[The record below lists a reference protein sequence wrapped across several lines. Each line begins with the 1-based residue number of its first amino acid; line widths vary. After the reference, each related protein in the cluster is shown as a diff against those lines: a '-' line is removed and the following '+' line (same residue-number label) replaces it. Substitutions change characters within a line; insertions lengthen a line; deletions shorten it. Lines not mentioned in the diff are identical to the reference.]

1 MEGQPAPAPH
11 TSRHQD
17 AAARSGSP
25 TRLPIVTGKGETA
38 VIDPHAKDIS
48 GRPEV
53 FDETHLAAV
62 RAYVGQD
69 KYIDGTFDPLT
80 CTLTKERD
88 PGAAPEPAPEPEPE
102 PEPRPVMTE
111 AQLARL
117 ERNRKKREKKKA
129 KKRAAKSQAE
139 AGAMVTP
146 AVAANGKIFGSE
158 QGVAREGWHSAK
170 MHHKS
175 PTDVREE
182 KPLGKEDYL
191 RGMGFGRRER
201 EKIATFERLTR
212 LTGLVDKCPELR
224 DDGMCASIA
233 GQLEKFVVEAGQVD
247 TITGAREICAKLCN
261 IANDLIAEVEH
272 TIKYPEEAYGRD
284 VTVLAPLRDKL
295 RELEQELA
303 RRAGEP
309 ELMKTEAAER
319 MRQKLEKRLLPK
331 LKVRFAQPFLLTLVR
346 R

>member
-1 MEGQPAPAPH
+1 MEGPPAALRP
-11 TSRHQD
+11 SRHQD
-17 AAARSGSP
+17 AGAHSGP

-69 KYIDGTFDPLT
+69 RYIDGTFDPLT

-102 PEPRPVMTE
+102 PEPKPVMTE
-111 AQLARL
+111 AQLAKL
-117 ERNRKKREKKKA
+117 ERNRKKRAKKKA

-146 AVAANGKIFGSE
+146 NAAANGKIFGSE
-158 QGVAREGWHSAK
+158 QGVEREGWHSAT

-175 PTDVREE
+175 PTDVRED
-182 KPLGKEDYL
+182 KPLGKADYL

-212 LTGLVDKCPELR
+212 LTGLADTLR
-224 DDGMCASIA
+224 DDGMCASIG

-247 TITGAREICAKLCN
+247 TIHACALRRRGSVSPASAGGFDTHRVSITCRLGRVGGAGG
-261 IANDLIAEVEH
+261 H
-272 TIKYPEEAYGRD
+272 HH
-284 VTVLAPLRDKL
+284 
-295 RELEQELA
+295 
-303 RRAGEP
+303 RRAGD
-309 ELMKTEAAER
+309 L
-319 MRQKLEKRLLPK
+319 RQAVQHRQRPHRGGRAHHQ
-331 LKVRFAQPFLLTLVR
+331 VPSPRHNDRDQNV
-346 R
+346 

>member
-1 MEGQPAPAPH
+1 MERANQPAPAPH
-11 TSRHQD
+11 VSRHQD
-17 AAARSGSP
+17 AGAHSGSP
-25 TRLPIVTGKGETA
+25 TQLPVVTGKGETA

-62 RAYVGQD
+62 RAYVGQER
-69 KYIDGTFDPLT
+69 YIDGTFDPLT
-80 CTLTKERD
+80 CTLTKPGE
-88 PGAAPEPAPEPEPE
+88 PGAASEPAPEPEPE

-117 ERNRKKREKKKA
+117 ERNRRKREKKKA
-129 KKRAAKSQAE
+129 KKRVVNSQAE

-146 AVAANGKIFGSE
+146 NVAANGKISGSE
-158 QGVAREGWHSAK
+158 QGVVREGWHSAT

-182 KPLGKEDYL
+182 KPLGKADYL

-212 LTGLVDKCPELR
+212 LTGLADTLQ
-224 DDGMCASIA
+224 DDDLGPSIS

-261 IANDLIAEVEH
+261 IATDLIAEVDH
-272 TIKYPEEAYGRD
+272 TIKYH
-284 VTVLAPLRDKL
+284 LRNIIIMI
-295 RELEQELA
+295 
-303 RRAGEP
+303 G
-309 ELMKTEAAER
+309 
-319 MRQKLEKRLLPK
+319 
-331 LKVRFAQPFLLTLVR
+331 TLG
-346 R
+346 